1 MTCTMEV
8 LVSLTQ
14 ARRQGVCG
22 GVTPPLACFSREIG
36 NFSRQNGEATP
47 RSTCITF
54 GPQALIKIT
63 CKIKKRS
70 FETSQ

>member
-1 MTCTMEV
+1 MYNGSFGIIDPGPTP
-8 LVSLTQ
+8 
-14 ARRQGVCG
+14 RGVCG
-22 GVTPPLACFSREIG
+22 SDTPLACFSREIG

-70 FETSQ
+70 FEAS